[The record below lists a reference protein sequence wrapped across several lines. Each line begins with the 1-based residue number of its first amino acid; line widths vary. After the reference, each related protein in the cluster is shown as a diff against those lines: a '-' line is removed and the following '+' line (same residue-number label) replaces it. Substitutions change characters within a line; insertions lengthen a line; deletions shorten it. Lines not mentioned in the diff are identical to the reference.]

1 MLQIL
6 FAVGVTFI
14 VINAVPSA
22 TINSIK
28 LLPKAKES
36 ILVSARAKLLVN
48 LQSSAH
54 GEEINLFVE
63 PLEKPNLNRTE
74 NDSSEHSQTIVP
86 NLLREPIKTSLP
98 LPNEVIGEQHLSKVK
113 KAFVDGQTEN
123 LLAKYYINGGISDLL
138 AQTPPPDLL
147 DLRSSESHVKNMD
160 ELAKP
165 LQQANVLASP
175 QSPQRLG
182 EENSDD
188 ISNREQIL
196 VPDPGYQPSKVL
208 GDEFKFT
215 IIPNYFI
222 RLKQDSIV
230 APPQDYLVELVDK
243 SVAVQKYEYD
253 LPLGEMLVHNI
264 LAQQAID
271 ALKQESAAVFKL
283 DSILSSALK
292 YLRPP
297 LDDLRSEQDGMRSS
311 LDLLKESDAEPVK
324 TILYLWESDEY
335 DTLGSEF
342 SQYGE
347 ETRTGNDEEND
358 DSNSTMTPNN
368 FKRYQRF
375 KN

>member
-14 VINAVPSA
+14 VTNAVPSA
-22 TINSIK
+22 TINPIK
-28 LLPKAKES
+28 LLPKAK
-36 ILVSARAKLLVN
+36 VSTLASAQAKSLVN
-48 LQSSAH
+48 LQSSARE
-54 GEEINLFVE
+54 EEIKLFAE

-98 LPNEVIGEQHLSKVK
+98 LPNKVIGEQSKGRKV
-113 KAFVDGQTEN
+113 FVDGQTEN
-123 LLAKYYINGGISDLL
+123 PLAKYYINDGISNVL

-147 DLRSSESHVKNMD
+147 DLRSSEYHIKNMD

-165 LQQANVLASP
+165 LQQANVLS
-175 QSPQRLG
+175 SPQRLG
-182 EENSDD
+182 EENRDD

-196 VPDPGYQPSKVL
+196 VPDPRYQPSKVL
-208 GDEFKFT
+208 GNEFKFT
-215 IIPNYFI
+215 IIPNHFI

-243 SVAVQKYEYD
+243 SVAVHKYD
-253 LPLGEMLVHNI
+253 VGEILVPNI

-271 ALKQESAAVFKL
+271 ALKQESAAAFKL
-283 DSILSSALK
+283 DSISSSALK

-297 LDDLRSEQDGMRSS
+297 LADLKSEPDGMRSS

-335 DTLGSEF
+335 GKLGSEF

-358 DSNSTMTPNN
+358 DNNSIMKPNS
-368 FKRYQRF
+368 F
-375 KN
+375 

>member
-6 FAVGVTFI
+6 LAVTFI
-14 VINAVPSA
+14 VTNAVPSA
-22 TINSIK
+22 TINAIK
-28 LLPKAKES
+28 LLPIAKES
-36 ILVSARAKLLVN
+36 TLASAQAKLLVN

-54 GEEINLFVE
+54 KEEIKLLAE

-86 NLLREPIKTSLP
+86 NLLREPLP
-98 LPNEVIGEQHLSKVK
+98 LPNKVIGEQHLSKGK

-123 LLAKYYINGGISDLL
+123 PPAKYFIYGGISDVL

-147 DLRSSESHVKNMD
+147 DSRSSEYHIKNMD

-165 LQQANVLASP
+165 LQQANGLASP

-182 EENSDD
+182 EENSDE

-208 GDEFKFT
+208 ENEFKFN
-215 IIPNYFI
+215 IIPNHLI

-230 APPQDYLVELVDK
+230 APPQDLIELVDK
-243 SVAVQKYEYD
+243 SVAVQKHD
-253 LPLGEMLVHNI
+253 LTLGEMLVPNI

-271 ALKQESAAVFKL
+271 ALKQESAAAFKL
-283 DSILSSALK
+283 DSISSSALK
-292 YLRPP
+292 YLHPP
-297 LDDLRSEQDGMRSS
+297 LDDLKSEQDGMRSS

-335 DTLGSEF
+335 GELGSKFKE
-342 SQYGE
+342 YGE
-347 ETRTGNDEEND
+347 ETRSGNDEEND
-358 DSNSTMTPNN
+358 DNNSMMTPNS
-368 FKRYQRF
+368 F
-375 KN
+375 

>member
-14 VINAVPSA
+14 VTNAVPSA
-22 TINSIK
+22 TINAIK
-28 LLPKAKES
+28 LLPIAKES
-36 ILVSARAKLLVN
+36 TLASAQAKSLVN
-48 LQSSAH
+48 LQSPAH
-54 GEEINLFVE
+54 EEEINLFSE

-74 NDSSEHSQTIVP
+74 NDSSEHSQTVVP
-86 NLLREPIKTSLP
+86 NLLREPIKEVWAKTSLP
-98 LPNEVIGEQHLSKVK
+98 LPNKMIGEQHLSKGK

-123 LLAKYYINGGISDLL
+123 PPAKYFIYGGISDVL

-147 DLRSSESHVKNMD
+147 DLRSSESHIKNMD

-175 QSPQRLG
+175 QSPQCLG
-182 EENSDD
+182 EENSDE

-196 VPDPGYQPSKVL
+196 VPDPGYKPSKVL

-215 IIPNYFI
+215 IIPNHFI

-243 SVAVQKYEYD
+243 SVGVNKYD
-253 LPLGEMLVHNI
+253 VGEILVPNI

-271 ALKQESAAVFKL
+271 ALKQESAVVFKL
-283 DSILSSALK
+283 DSISSSALK

-297 LDDLRSEQDGMRSS
+297 LDDLKFEQDGKRSS

-335 DTLGSEF
+335 GELGSKFKE
-342 SQYGE
+342 YGE
-347 ETRTGNDEEND
+347 EKGTGNDEEID
-358 DSNSTMTPNN
+358 DNNSMMTPNS
-368 FKRYQRF
+368 F
-375 KN
+375 

>member
-14 VINAVPSA
+14 VTNAIPSA
-22 TINSIK
+22 KINSIK

-36 ILVSARAKLLVN
+36 TLASAEAKSLVN
-48 LQSSAH
+48 LQSSSH
-54 GEEINLFVE
+54 EEEIKLFAE

-74 NDSSEHSQTIVP
+74 NDSSEHSQTFVP
-86 NLLREPIKTSLP
+86 NLLREPLP
-98 LPNEVIGEQHLSKVK
+98 LPNKVIGEQHLSKGK

-123 LLAKYYINGGISDLL
+123 PHAKYYINGGISDQL

-147 DLRSSESHVKNMD
+147 DLRSSEYHIKNMD

-165 LQQANVLASP
+165 LQQAHVLA
-175 QSPQRLG
+175 SPQRLG

-196 VPDPGYQPSKVL
+196 VPDSGYQPSKIL
-208 GDEFKFT
+208 GNEFKFT
-215 IIPNYFI
+215 IIPNHFI

-243 SVAVQKYEYD
+243 SVAVQKYD
-253 LPLGEMLVHNI
+253 LTLGEMLVPNI

-283 DSILSSALK
+283 DSITSSALK

-297 LDDLRSEQDGMRSS
+297 LDDLKSEQDGMRSS
-311 LDLLKESDAEPVK
+311 LDLLKESDVEPVK

-335 DTLGSEF
+335 GELGSEF

-347 ETRTGNDEEND
+347 EIRTGNDEEND
-358 DSNSTMTPNN
+358 DNNSMMTTNS
-368 FKRYQRF
+368 F
-375 KN
+375 

>member
-1 MLQIL
+1 ML
-6 FAVGVTFI
+6 
-14 VINAVPSA
+14 
-22 TINSIK
+22 
-28 LLPKAKES
+28 
-36 ILVSARAKLLVN
+36 R
-48 LQSSAH
+48 
-54 GEEINLFVE
+54 
-63 PLEKPNLNRTE
+63 
-74 NDSSEHSQTIVP
+74 
-86 NLLREPIKTSLP
+86 
-98 LPNEVIGEQHLSKVK
+98 EQHLSKGK

-123 LLAKYYINGGISDLL
+123 PLAKYYINGGISDVL
-138 AQTPPPDLL
+138 APDLL
-147 DLRSSESHVKNMD
+147 DLRSSESHITNMD

-175 QSPQRLG
+175 QSQQSLE

-208 GDEFKFT
+208 GNEFKFT
-215 IIPNYFI
+215 RIPNHFI

-230 APPQDYLVELVDK
+230 APPQDYLAELVDK
-243 SVAVQKYEYD
+243 SIAVQKYD
-253 LPLGEMLVHNI
+253 LTLGEMFVPNI

-283 DSILSSALK
+283 DSITSSALK

-297 LDDLRSEQDGMRSS
+297 LDDLKSEQDGMRSS

-335 DTLGSEF
+335 GKLGSEF

-358 DSNSTMTPNN
+358 DNTSMMTPNN

-375 KN
+375 EH

>member
-14 VINAVPSA
+14 VTNAVPSA

-28 LLPKAKES
+28 LLPIAKES
-36 ILVSARAKLLVN
+36 TLASARAKSLVD
-48 LQSSAH
+48 LHSSAH
-54 GEEINLFVE
+54 EEEIKLFAK
-63 PLEKPNLNRTE
+63 PLENPNLNRTE

-86 NLLREPIKTSLP
+86 NLLREPLP
-98 LPNEVIGEQHLSKVK
+98 LPNKVIGEQHLSKGK

-123 LLAKYYINGGISDLL
+123 PLAKYYINGGISDKL
-138 AQTPPPDLL
+138 AQTLPPDLL
-147 DLRSSESHVKNMD
+147 DLRSSESHIKNMD

-196 VPDPGYQPSKVL
+196 VPDPGYQSSKVL
-208 GDEFKFT
+208 GNEFKFT
-215 IIPNYFI
+215 IVPNHFI

-230 APPQDYLVELVDK
+230 APPQDYLVELIDK
-243 SVAVQKYEYD
+243 SVAVQKYD
-253 LPLGEMLVHNI
+253 LTLGEMLVPNI

-271 ALKQESAAVFKL
+271 ALKQESAAAFKL
-283 DSILSSALK
+283 DSISSSALK

-297 LDDLRSEQDGMRSS
+297 LDDLKSEQDGMRSS

-335 DTLGSEF
+335 GKLGSEF

-347 ETRTGNDEEND
+347 DTRTGNDEEND
-358 DSNSTMTPNN
+358 DNNSMMTPNS
-368 FKRYQRF
+368 F
-375 KN
+375 